1 MSVALL
7 VTIRILRG
15 SILRPFFL
23 NDFSVDSNYLKVVLS
38 KFVHHVKVDGVLT
51 PLMIERSYTKIWTNL
66 RVVPICMSKS
76 KCWVLHLGCS
86 IPAVCTDWGGEGL
99 ENSPTKRDLGVHV
112 GVSLNL
118 SQQCAL
124 EARRANCTLGCIRPS
139 IAR

>member
-15 SILRPFFL
+15 SILRPLFL

-38 KFVHHVKVDGVLT
+38 KFVHRVKLDGVLT

-66 RVVPICMSKS
+66 RVVSICMSKS

-86 IPAVCTDWGGEGL
+86 IPAVCTDWGA
-99 ENSPTKRDLGVHV
+99 RDWRTAPQKEIWVFML
-112 GVSLNL
+112 VS
-118 SQQCAL
+118 A
-124 EARRANCTLGCIRPS
+124 
-139 IAR
+139 